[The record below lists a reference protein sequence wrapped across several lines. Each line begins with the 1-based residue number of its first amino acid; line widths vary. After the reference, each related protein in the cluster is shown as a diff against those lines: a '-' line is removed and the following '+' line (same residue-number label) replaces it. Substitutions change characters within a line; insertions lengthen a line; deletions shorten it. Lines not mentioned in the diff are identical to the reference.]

1 MEIKHMIAEMKK
13 VNPYVETN
21 IFRSIENVN
30 LTPLCYKKNRE
41 STHFGD

>member
-1 MEIKHMIAEMKK
+1 MIAEMKK

-30 LTPLCYKKNRE
+30 LDTVVAYKKNE
-41 STHFGD
+41 SDIHFGGL